1 MAEYINRDAV
11 LRDIEEAMKFRGL
24 GLLVGTAMKRYIER
38 QPAADVYTEED
49 VRNAYTDG
57 YSTGMAQGMEKTVRH
72 GRWEVFRK
80 GDWTSVYECSEC
92 RRRVTVGCD
101 KDKADARLK
110 KLYPYCHC
118 GARMDDVPD
127 KNVVNTI
134 PVNDLYNEDG
144 EG

>member
-1 MAEYINRDAV
+1 M
-11 LRDIEEAMKFRGL
+11 
-24 GLLVGTAMKRYIER
+24 
-38 QPAADVYTEED
+38 YTEED
-49 VRNAYTDG
+49 VRAAYTDG

-101 KDKADARLK
+101 KDKVDARLK